1 VIAKKVTLRSFSAGG
16 SRFGG
21 LCLKKQWELWFMA
34 EEVSPDKKA
43 LELSGEM
50 PLVEG
55 VETNEELLI
64 ARDLISAFIKAIKAF
79 RFYPPDNPTLKG
91 LRDQLLKKFQFFLNK
106 YQSFV
111 IQIGEYDLSFKG
123 KILYENKD
131 VKTSLAFSL
140 YRDGLRE
147 IRFMKGLEEWEVQ
160 GIIDILKQSESI
172 NQLEDDIVT
181 LMWEKDFVHISFL
194 ATDEFLEETPV
205 IIPETVDQFRKNL
218 VFKPLAHQVEVDLTE
233 EGSEEGIDLDEILSK
248 VMEEPLPFV
257 TDRSVYFLTP
267 DEVEGLRRDVEVEVD
282 PTFIFNIMD
291 ILFEILA
298 LEKEREPY
306 QDAVNILV
314 KVLDAFLTLGEFTK
328 ASDLLK
334 RVYIILKTYDLQDWQ
349 IENIRRIV
357 TEAGEEVRIERIGK
371 VLEREEGVRLEE
383 VNDYLLLLQKNSI
396 KPLIKLLGELKNS
409 KTRRVFCDALSEI
422 GKNAIDL
429 LTPFIDDRRWY
440 LVRNI
445 TYILGRIGKEQ
456 SLPYI
461 QKVFNHEEIRVRREA
476 VQALGLIGSP
486 KAIGLLIRALT
497 DNDVRIRCMAAI
509 NLGKGGKKA
518 GLTPLLE
525 VVQSKDFYKREP
537 AEIKAF
543 FNAIGMVG
551 SNEAIPVLQQLLER
565 KSWFGRGKTDEI
577 RIGAANALAM
587 IGTSEAKAILEEGK
601 NSKEE
606 SIRDACAQAMKSPS
620 P

>member
-1 VIAKKVTLRSFSAGG
+1 
-16 SRFGG
+16 
-21 LCLKKQWELWFMA
+21 MP

-43 LELSGEM
+43 LDLSGEM

-55 VETNEELLI
+55 AETDEELLI

-91 LRDQLLKKFQFFLNK
+91 FRGQLLKKFQFFMNK

-123 KILYENKD
+123 KILYENRD
-131 VKTSLAFSL
+131 VKTSLAFLL

-147 IRFMKGLEEWEVQ
+147 IRFVKGLEEWEVQ
-160 GIIDILKQSESI
+160 GIIDILKQGESI

-218 VFKPLAHQVEVDLTE
+218 VFKPLAHQVEVELAE

-248 VMEEPLPFV
+248 VTEQPLSFV
-257 TDRSVYFLTP
+257 TDRSVYSLTS
-267 DEVEGLRRDVEVEVD
+267 DEVEGLRKDVEAEVD
-282 PTFIFNIMD
+282 PTFVFNIMD

-298 LEKEREPY
+298 LEKEHEPY
-306 QDAVNILV
+306 QDAVNILIRI
-314 KVLDAFLTLGEFTK
+314 LDAFLTLGEFTK

-334 RVYIILKTYDLQDWQ
+334 RVYIILKTYELQDWQ
-349 IENIRRIV
+349 IENIRRII

-371 VLEREEGVRLEE
+371 VLEREEGVRLGE

-409 KTRRVFCDALSEI
+409 KTRRAFCDALSEI
-422 GKNAIDL
+422 GKNAIEL
-429 LTPFIDDRRWY
+429 FTPFIDDRRWY

-476 VQALGLIGSP
+476 VQALGLIGGP
-486 KAIGLLIRALT
+486 KAIGLLVRALT

-509 NLGKGGKKA
+509 NLGKGGKKT
-518 GLTPLLE
+518 GLIPLLE

-577 RIGAANALAM
+577 RTGAANALAM

-606 SIRDACAQAMKSPS
+606 SIRDACTQALKSPS